1 MIIEGGN
8 DALRLDV
15 NVDRYGK
22 PVKVGVSS
30 VDHWITKK
38 DNSGHKN
45 DEGNFFIIFTGCMID
60 DPRISKNLSPKKNI
74 SDGYK
79 TEDEVVFSHPT
90 KINRNADRLISTAQV
105 NPQ

>member
-60 DPRISKNLSPKKNI
+60 DPRISKNLSPKKKYFRWI
-74 SDGYK
+74 Q
-79 TEDEVVFSHPT
+79 
-90 KINRNADRLISTAQV
+90 NRR
-105 NPQ
+105 